1 MKNNISYKKI
11 DRISKLPNTEIRYEL
26 VLSEDA
32 EGKVA
37 TVKVISHYILN
48 GYLYYLSK
56 SKWVRVKADS
66 WVAKMKLSQSSTDL
80 NSISLS
86 LTVTSKINRVYEQN

>member
-26 VLSEDA
+26 VLLEDT

-48 GYLYYLSK
+48 GYLYYLSN
-56 SKWVRVKADS
+56 SKGW
-66 WVAKMKLSQSSTDL
+66 L
-80 NSISLS
+80 
-86 LTVTSKINRVYEQN
+86 E